1 MADGMSKAN
10 ARQSAK
16 SPKWRGKA
24 GLPAKAGKR
33 RPPHIQRN
41 ADGDYIAAK
50 SGQPRSAAPQPKPGF
65 TMTHD
70 VKPSAVTRPPSGAA
84 LAHGLRK
91 IDELARQWR
100 ASSSDPFAAKRLRT
114 HFRLG
119 LAELG

>member
-10 ARQSAK
+10 ARQSSK
-16 SPKWRGKA
+16 SPKWRSKA

-33 RPPHIQRN
+33 RPPHIEKN

-50 SGQPRSAAPQPKPGF
+50 SGQPRRASPQPKPRYA
-65 TMTHD
+65 MLHD
-70 VKPSAVTRPPSGAA
+70 VKAGAASKPPSGAA
-84 LAHGLRK
+84 LIKGLRK

-100 ASSSDPFAAKRLRT
+100 ASSSDPFAAARLRT